1 MEEELEVEMLQ
12 IHKEYRICSKQ
23 NKNLKKHPQQNKAK
37 KKCILMRITETI
49 VMLIQKMLVKTKME
63 T

>member
-12 IHKEYRICSKQ
+12 IHKEYRIYSKQ

-37 KKCILMRITETI
+37 KK
-49 VMLIQKMLVKTKME
+49 
-63 T
+63 